1 MARGFLLSP
10 EEARFGTAQQATAL
24 GLAAAMP
31 RLVVSARR
39 AAQTVLH
46 GLHGRRRAG
55 TGENFWQFRRYSNG
69 EAAARIDWRRSA
81 RDDHLYV
88 REQEWESAHTVWI
101 WIDRSRS
108 MAYRSDLAADSKIE
122 RGIVLGLAMADL
134 LVRAGERVG
143 LLGITRPTA
152 SRNAVERLAE
162 ALVTAHA
169 DASPLPP
176 DAPIAQRSE
185 AILIGDFYSPEREIA
200 EAVHGLAARGGRG
213 HILQVTDPIEET
225 FPFSGR
231 TEFTDPDGG
240 GRLTAG
246 RAQDFRVPYE
256 RKLAEHR
263 AAISEIARRHGWSFL
278 LNRTDRPATE
288 ALLTLH
294 TRLGAEA
301 LL

>member
-1 MARGFLLSP
+1 MARSPLLTP
-10 EEARFGTAQQATAL
+10 EQTRLGVDHQAAAL
-24 GLAAAMP
+24 TLAAAMP
-31 RLVVSARR
+31 RLVVSAQR

-55 TGENFWQFRRYSNG
+55 TGENFWQFRRFSSG
-69 EAAARIDWRRSA
+69 EAAGRIDWRRSA
-81 RDDHLYV
+81 RDDNLYV

-108 MAYRSDLAADSKIE
+108 MAFRSQLAADSKVE
-122 RGIVLGLAMADL
+122 RAVVLGLAMAEL

-143 LLGITRPTA
+143 LLGLTRPTA
-152 SRNAVERLAE
+152 SRNAVNRLAE
-162 ALVTAHA
+162 TLASAPI

-176 DAPIAQRSE
+176 DTPIEPRSE
-185 AILIGDFYSPEREIA
+185 ALLIGDFYSPDSEIA
-200 EAVHGLAARGGRG
+200 ESVHGLAARGGRG
-213 HILQVTDPIEET
+213 HILQVSDPIEET

-231 TEFTDPDGG
+231 TEFLDPDGA

-246 RAQDFRVPYE
+246 RAQDYRAPYE

-263 AAISEIARRHGWSFL
+263 AAIADIARRHGWSFL

-288 ALLTLH
+288 ALLALH
-294 TRLGAEA
+294 ARLGAGIGA
-301 LL
+301 